1 MELVTVLAIEAL
13 WEQLAMGPTLN
24 AIEQRAGCFVSY
36 ERALLAMVA
45 NRLCEPESKLGV
57 RDRWLQQVYLPSCDR
72 LKLAQMYEAMDLL
85 ATHSSEV
92 EEAIFFQTASL
103 LDLAV
108 DVVFYDTTTVSFSI
122 DASDEETDDIESS
135 DALRQM
141 VVALAV
147 TREGLPVRS

>member
-1 MELVTVLAIEAL
+1 MRPMLR
-13 WEQLAMGPTLN
+13 
-24 AIEQRAGCFVSY
+24 AIEQSAGCFVSY

-57 RDRWLQQVYLPSCDR
+57 WDRWLQQVYLPSCDR

-108 DVVFYDTTTVSFSI
+108 DVVFYDATTVLFSI

-135 DALRQM
+135 DALRQL
-141 VVALAV
+141 VDTDGRRTGGDPRLSKPLGPTAS
-147 TREGLPVRS
+147 G

>member
-1 MELVTVLAIEAL
+1 
-13 WEQLAMGPTLN
+13 MGPTLR

-108 DVVFYDTTTVSFSI
+108 DVVFYNATTGSHF
-122 DASDEETDDIESS
+122 
-135 DALRQM
+135 
-141 VVALAV
+141 
-147 TREGLPVRS
+147 

>member
-1 MELVTVLAIEAL
+1 
-13 WEQLAMGPTLN
+13 MGPTLR
-24 AIEQRAGCFVSY
+24 AIEQRAGCFVSC

-57 RDRWLQQVYLPSCDR
+57 RDRWLQQVYLLSCDR

-108 DVVFYDTTTVSFSI
+108 DVVFYDATTVLFSI

-135 DALRQM
+135 DALRQL
-141 VVALAV
+141 VDTDGRRTGGDPRRIAGAQL
-147 TREGLPVRS
+147 GIPG

>member
-1 MELVTVLAIEAL
+1 
-13 WEQLAMGPTLN
+13 MGPTLH

-57 RDRWLQQVYLPSCDR
+57 WDRWLQQVHFPSCDR

-108 DVVFYDTTTVSFSI
+108 DVVFYDATTVLFSI
-122 DASDEETDDIESS
+122 DASDEETDGIESS
-135 DALRQM
+135 DVLRQL
-141 VVALAV
+141 VDTDGRRTGGDPRRVAGAQL
-147 TREGLPVRS
+147 GILG

>member
-1 MELVTVLAIEAL
+1 MELVTVLVIEAL
-13 WEQLAMGPTLN
+13 WEQLAMGPTLR

-57 RDRWLQQVYLPSCDR
+57 WDRWLQQVYLPSCDR
-72 LKLAQMYEAMDLL
+72 LDLL

-135 DALRQM
+135 DALRQL
-141 VVALAV
+141 VDTDGRRTGGDPRRVAGAQL
-147 TREGLPVRS
+147 GIPG